1 MSKPSLI
8 VTNNVP
14 LTSKQL
20 DVYNFLLEE
29 AQRQLFEDHEKN
41 IFKINVNDI
50 KRISPFLDSTKRV
63 REFFE
68 EIMDKKFQF
77 NIIGKDKTVTSRVVS
92 HLISGM
98 KENDDKTFEVALEPF
113 SIEAMKKMVKR
124 KKGIKHKEFE
134 ILENGEKKE
143 VEKDIELQPYLN
155 AKLTEH
161 ADISFYPAKV
171 IYELIKDYKGSLV
184 PKISFNDFKIIT
196 QTVDKYKTSYKQNVI
211 EKIEKIINKKDET
224 LNLKIEIEKAGRIN
238 KSIIITSSI
247 NKIPET
253 LETFVERFLAEAK
266 MEKNEKNI
274 KFATKFYRGGN
285 YENNITN

>member
-14 LTSKQL
+14 LTAKQL
-20 DVYNFLLEE
+20 DVYNYLLEE
-29 AQRQLFEDHEKN
+29 AQRQLFDDHEKG
-41 IFKINVNDI
+41 IFKINVNDVT
-50 KRISPFLDSTKRV
+50 RIAPFLDTTKKV

-77 NIIGKDKTVTSRVVS
+77 NIMGKDKTVTSRVTS

-113 SIEAMKKMVKR
+113 SIEAMRKMVKR
-124 KKGIKHKEFE
+124 KKGIKVKETE
-134 ILENGEKKE
+134 TLENGERKE
-143 VEKDIELQPYLN
+143 VEKEIELQPYLK

-161 ADISFYPAKV
+161 TDITFYPAKV
-171 IYELIKDYKGSLV
+171 IYELIKDYRGSLV
-184 PKISFNDFKIIT
+184 PKITFNDFKIIT
-196 QTVDKYKTSYKQNVI
+196 QTEDKYKTSYKQNVL
-211 EKIEKIINKKDET
+211 EKIEKIINKQDPE
-224 LNLKIEIEKAGRIN
+224 LNLKLTIEKAGRIN
-238 KSIIITSSI
+238 KSIMITSTI

-253 LETFVERFLAEAK
+253 LEDFIERFLKEAK

-285 YENNITN
+285 YENNIIN